1 MQVKCEF
8 RYFLK
13 FFKFFSKK
21 HLHFLQT
28 SCIISEYGSL
38 VKRLRRRPL
47 TAKTGVRFPY
57 ELLKV
62 LQNPFSLKILFYI
75 IWFVGQE
82 AKTSPSHG
90 ENRGSIPLRTAF
102 NRSLHGSVFC
112 CADFFLPIINASK
125 KARQFSAGLF
135 LFSDNSFILRRS

>member
-28 SCIISEYGSL
+28 SCIISKYGSL

>member
-13 FFKFFSKK
+13 FFKIFSKK

-57 ELLKV
+57 ELL
-62 LQNPFSLKILFYI
+62 LSGACMAPF
-75 IWFVGQE
+75 FV
-82 AKTSPSHG
+82 AL
-90 ENRGSIPLRTAF
+90 I
-102 NRSLHGSVFC
+102 
-112 CADFFLPIINASK
+112 FFLPIINASK
-125 KARQFSAGLF
+125 KARQFSAGL
-135 LFSDNSFILRRS
+135 LFSLTNLLFCVNLNQLFQHCHRLFHSLNGNVLIRSMACISAGSDVRARQTHEA

>member
-28 SCIISEYGSL
+28 SCIISKYGSL

-62 LQNPFSLKILFYI
+62 LQNPFSLNILFYI

>member
-28 SCIISEYGSL
+28 SCIISKYGSL

-75 IWFVGQE
+75 IRFVGQE

>member
-1 MQVKCEF
+1 MSSQTRIESSSVPSRSKMAPLYCFICLLLLYSNLFSFFLERISVFLEHLFVLSYHNWQKMQVKCEF

-57 ELLKV
+57 ELLLIGACMAPFFAV
-62 LQNPFSLKILFYI
+62 LIF
-75 IWFVGQE
+75 
-82 AKTSPSHG
+82 
-90 ENRGSIPLRTAF
+90 
-102 NRSLHGSVFC
+102 
-112 CADFFLPIINASK
+112 FFLS
-125 KARQFSAGLF
+125 
-135 LFSDNSFILRRS
+135 

>member
-13 FFKFFSKK
+13 FFKIFSKK

-28 SCIISEYGSL
+28 SCLISEYGSL

-57 ELLKV
+57 ELL
-62 LQNPFSLKILFYI
+62 LSGACMAPF
-75 IWFVGQE
+75 FV
-82 AKTSPSHG
+82 AL
-90 ENRGSIPLRTAF
+90 I
-102 NRSLHGSVFC
+102 
-112 CADFFLPIINASK
+112 FFLPIINASK
-125 KARQFSAGLF
+125 KARQFSAGL
-135 LFSDNSFILRRS
+135 LFSLTNLLFCVNLNQLFQHCHRLFHSLNGNVLIRSMACISAGSDVRARQTHEA

>member
-57 ELLKV
+57 ELL
-62 LQNPFSLKILFYI
+62 LSGACMAPF
-75 IWFVGQE
+75 FV
-82 AKTSPSHG
+82 AL
-90 ENRGSIPLRTAF
+90 I
-102 NRSLHGSVFC
+102 
-112 CADFFLPIINASK
+112 FFLPIINASK
-125 KARQFSAGLF
+125 KARQFSAGL
-135 LFSDNSFILRRS
+135 LFSLTNLLFCVNLNQLFQHCHRLFHSLNGNVLIRSMACISAGSDVRARQTHEA

>member
-13 FFKFFSKK
+13 FFKIFSKK

-57 ELLKV
+57 ELL
-62 LQNPFSLKILFYI
+62 LSGACMAPF
-75 IWFVGQE
+75 FV
-82 AKTSPSHG
+82 AL
-90 ENRGSIPLRTAF
+90 I
-102 NRSLHGSVFC
+102 
-112 CADFFLPIINASK
+112 FFLPIINASK
-125 KARQFSAGLF
+125 KARQFSAGL
-135 LFSDNSFILRRS
+135 LFSLTNLLFCVNLNQLFQHCHRLFHSLNGNVFIRSMACISAGSDVRTRQTHEA

>member
-1 MQVKCEF
+1 MSSQTHIESSSVPSRSKMAPLYCFICLLLLYSNLFSFFLERISVFLEHLFVLSYHNWQKMQVKCEF

-57 ELLKV
+57 ELLLIGACMAPFFAV
-62 LQNPFSLKILFYI
+62 LIF
-75 IWFVGQE
+75 
-82 AKTSPSHG
+82 
-90 ENRGSIPLRTAF
+90 
-102 NRSLHGSVFC
+102 
-112 CADFFLPIINASK
+112 FFLS
-125 KARQFSAGLF
+125 
-135 LFSDNSFILRRS
+135 

>member
-75 IWFVGQE
+75 IRFVGQE

-102 NRSLHGSVFC
+102 NRSLRGSVFC